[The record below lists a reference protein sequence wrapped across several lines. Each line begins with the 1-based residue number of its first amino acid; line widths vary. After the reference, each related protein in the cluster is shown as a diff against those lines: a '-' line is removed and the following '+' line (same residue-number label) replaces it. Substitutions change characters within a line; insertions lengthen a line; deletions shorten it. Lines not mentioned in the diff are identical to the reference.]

1 MIVLGHLRCEISSSR
16 TKNIV
21 VCDRWFAAPSMRQS
35 RHRRNSPCHLSASPC
50 EKPEGPY
57 TAKRSRVAFQH
68 GLVVTF
74 GVPQDDLPRGSRLK
88 YPDSLQDVMA
98 GVTLCSVIHD
108 EEATRIRAR
117 SYPQAPSSR

>member
-1 MIVLGHLRCEISSSR
+1 
-16 TKNIV
+16 
-21 VCDRWFAAPSMRQS
+21 MRQS
-35 RHRRNSPCHLSASPC
+35 RHTRNSAVPFVCIAMRKARGSVHRKAISS
-50 EKPEGPY
+50 GI
-57 TAKRSRVAFQH
+57 QH
-68 GLVVTF
+68 ALVETF